1 MDKFYKYAMVAMS
14 LVLLVVSATN
24 AFVNTWQNEKIMK
37 LKDTLETVY
46 AELDKAEDVCTN
58 RDTRLWAVIKQMEE
72 EEK

>member
-14 LVLLVVSATN
+14 IVLLVVAATN
-24 AFVNTWQNEKIMK
+24 AFINSWQNERIMK
-37 LKDTLETVY
+37 LTNTLETVY

-72 EEK
+72 EEE